1 MEELTEL
8 QNKLAECRRH
18 SDNHRRSRDYHKE
31 QSADLR
37 EEVKELQGVIE
48 FWKGQHDK
56 MDDAYVNERRSAYI
70 WSTVSVVLAIFS
82 IAMSVLFFW
91 AIRK

>member
-37 EEVKELQGVIE
+37 EEVKELQGVI
-48 FWKGQHDK
+48 
-56 MDDAYVNERRSAYI
+56 
-70 WSTVSVVLAIFS
+70 
-82 IAMSVLFFW
+82 
-91 AIRK
+91 